1 MINYLFKNNAINLN
15 INLLNPSKL
24 LPTNIKQSKKF
35 LQIKKTLVCIGLI
48 EPIIVY
54 MDTIANKII
63 IIDGHLRI
71 EALKDLG
78 EKKVRCLISTVYDT
92 YTPNNKVN
100 RITIIEEQKMIE
112 KAIKKG
118 VSAETLSEALN
129 ISMESLKNKI
139 TILDNISPK
148 VISLFSNQNIPKTTF
163 YILKKM
169 KEIRQIE
176 CAHLMLSLENFSVK
190 LASSL
195 LHKTESA
202 LLVLGR
208 KEKAQQKEGHRKV
221 IDRLEKELAQ
231 VHIENEKIKEIYA
244 VNSIKLV
251 IIKSN
256 IKKLLDNPKVLHWLI
271 DNKSDFLSELK
282 LISNIENI

>member
-1 MINYLFKNNAINLN
+1 MINYLFKNNAINFN

-24 LPTNIKQSKKF
+24 LPANIKQSKKF

-54 MDTIANKII
+54 MDTITNKIM
-63 IIDGHLRI
+63 IIDGHLRV

-78 EKKVRCLISTVYDT
+78 EKKVRCLISTIYDT

-118 VSAETLSEALN
+118 VSAQILSEALN
-129 ISMESLKNKI
+129 ISMESLKKKI
-139 TILDNISPK
+139 TILDNISPI
-148 VISLFSNQNIPKTTF
+148 VISLLSNQNIPKTTF

-202 LLVLGR
+202 LLVLGK

-244 VNSIKLV
+244 VNSIRLV

-256 IKKLLDNPKVLHWLI
+256 IKKLLDNPRVLHWLI

>member
-15 INLLNPSKL
+15 INLLNPSKS

-54 MDTIANKII
+54 MDTIANKIM

-78 EKKVRCLISTVYDT
+78 EKKVRCLISTIYDT

-148 VISLFSNQNIPKTTF
+148 VISLLSNQNIPKTTF

-244 VNSIKLV
+244 VNSIRLV

>member
-15 INLLNPSKL
+15 INLLNPSKS

-54 MDTIANKII
+54 MDTIANKIM

-78 EKKVRCLISTVYDT
+78 EKKVRCLISTIYDT

-148 VISLFSNQNIPKTTF
+148 VISLLSNQNIPKTTF

-244 VNSIKLV
+244 VNSIRLV

-282 LISNIENI
+282 LISNIKNI